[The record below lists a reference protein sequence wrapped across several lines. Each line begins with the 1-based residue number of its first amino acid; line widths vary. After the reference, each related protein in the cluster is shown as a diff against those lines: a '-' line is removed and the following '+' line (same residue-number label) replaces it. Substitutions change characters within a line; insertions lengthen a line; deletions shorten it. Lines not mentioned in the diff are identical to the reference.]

1 MSSIE
6 RLVAQSAF
14 ILCAALLPVSAQ
26 AQNDPFSEQQF
37 EQYESS
43 ASSLT
48 AVDIQ
53 YLKDNHVALPDGLS
67 SAQNAGLDSVINDP
81 RLQNDSTTRR
91 RWVDYYLNLA
101 AAQNMGCM
109 WAPTNPAMHCEL
121 SSYHQ

>member
-1 MSSIE
+1 MSAIE

-14 ILCAALLPVSAQ
+14 IFCAAFLPLTAQ
-26 AQNDPFSEQQF
+26 AQNSPFNEQQF
-37 EQYESS
+37 EQYENT

-53 YLKDNHVALPDGLS
+53 YLKDNQLILPDGLS
-67 SAQNAGLDSVINDP
+67 PAQNAGLDSVINDP

-91 RWVDYYLNLA
+91 QWVDYYLNLA

-109 WAPTNPAMHCEL
+109 FAPTNPAMHCEL